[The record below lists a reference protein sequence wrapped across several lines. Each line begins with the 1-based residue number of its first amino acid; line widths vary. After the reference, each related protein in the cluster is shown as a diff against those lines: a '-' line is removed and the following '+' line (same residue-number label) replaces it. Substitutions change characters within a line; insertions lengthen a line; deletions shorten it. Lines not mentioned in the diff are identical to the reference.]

1 MAGATMGVRLNE
13 DTQRR
18 LEALGKARDRTPHY
32 LMKTAVERFLEVEEA
47 LETERR
53 IVKSRW
59 EKYELTGET
68 VDHEDVKAWA
78 ASVRPSEDK
87 SA

>member
-13 DTQRR
+13 ETKHR

-32 LMKTAVERFLEVEEA
+32 LMKIAIARFLETEEA
-47 LETERR
+47 LETERQ

-59 EKYELTGET
+59 DKYELTGET
-68 VDHEDVKAWA
+68 IDHADVKAWA
-78 ASVRPSEDK
+78 ASVRPSGAEP
-87 SA
+87 A